1 MVLFAELQLAGTV
14 HEVPLVSTTRTTP
27 TAQTP
32 FQHSAPAT
40 HTVLSVQLVGHAAER
55 PLHRYGA
62 HDGLP
67 APPAGTLVQVPSVPL
82 RLHALHAPAQA
93 PLQQVPSTQFPLVHS
108 PPLVHVT
115 PFACFIVQAVP
126 LQKYPATHC
135 PSSVQLVGHAAATPL
150 HRYGAHGGLPAPPMG
165 TFVQVPSCP
174 LRLHA
179 SHPPPQALSQ
189 QRPSAQLPLVHWPTL
204 VQVAPFASFGTH
216 AVPLQ

>member
-1 MVLFAELQLAGTV
+1 
-14 HEVPLVSTTRTTP
+14 
-27 TAQTP
+27 
-32 FQHSAPAT
+32 
-40 HTVLSVQLVGHAAER
+40 VQLVGHAAER

-67 APPAGTLVQVPSVPL
+67 VAPAGTFVQVPSAPL

-93 PLQQVPSTQFPLVHS
+93 PLQQVASAQLPLVHS
-108 PPLVHVT
+108 PALVHGA
-115 PFACFIVQAVP
+115 PFACFIAQAVP

-135 PSSVQLVGHAAATPL
+135 PSSAQLVGHAPARPL
-150 HRYGAHGGLPAPPMG
+150 HRYGAHGGLPADPAG

-189 QRPSAQLPLVHWPTL
+189 QRPSAQLPLLHWLAAVHT
-204 VQVAPFASFGTH
+204 APIAPTH
-216 AVPLQ
+216 AVPLQE